1 MGSWRS
7 WIIPIGAAA
16 VGLTLAIIVRNL
28 LVVEEEEV
36 LRARFT
42 ADATGVVNSIQGELD
57 VVSEKLIALRAFFVG
72 SVEVDGDEFSK
83 FTGLLMHDHAELE
96 GFLWAEE
103 VVEKKGEK
111 AKLTFKFAEPPDL
124 VPEEFDL
131 ESDPMRRAALRRTNS
146 DGGAAATFPTDG
158 SLYLICRAASK
169 KQPGFIALRLNI
181 NEIVKRADL
190 RIPGRALDVTIFDH
204 SGAERVAI
212 VGEEGAGGYDHPA
225 PLRFGQRDLQV
236 SVRPRRGSSLAARSA
251 APVAVFWAIIAATV
265 VALAYVWSLQTH
277 TARSEQLVKDRTARI
292 REVTRL
298 QRAILESAEYAIIA
312 FDPDG
317 RILTF
322 NPAAERML
330 RYREE
335 EVVGRMTPLEFLEE
349 GQLRDLSQEFQVD
362 ADLHVLLRQ
371 AGVGVVGPWRF
382 RRSDGTTLPAS
393 ISVSALRDEANVI
406 TGFLA
411 IARDITAQLEV
422 EEQLRHATAEAETAS
437 QTKSQFLAN
446 MSHELRTPLTAI
458 LGYSEM
464 LEEDAQQAGS
474 LDAARDLKRIQDAGR
489 HLLRLID
496 DVLDLS
502 KVEAGRIALNPENVD
517 VPSLVEDVATTVRPL
532 AERKGN
538 TLAIRC
544 DRGSLEADPTRL
556 KQVLFNLVANA
567 ARFTENGKIVLE
579 ADCEPDAVTFRVR
592 DTGIG
597 MSTEELARV
606 FEPFVQADATTTRKF
621 GGTGL
626 GLAIA
631 REFTQLM
638 GGSLEA
644 QSEPGEGSEFRLR
657 VPARQS

>member
-1 MGSWRS
+1 VGSWRN
-7 WIIPIGAAA
+7 WIIPIGAAI
-16 VGLTLAIIVRNL
+16 VGLTLALIVRSL
-28 LVVEEEEV
+28 LAGDEEDAARMRFASDAKVVV
-36 LRARFT
+36 A
-42 ADATGVVNSIQGELD
+42 SIEGEFKLTE
-57 VVSEKLIALRAFFVG
+57 EKLTAVRAFFAG
-72 SVEVDGDEFSK
+72 SDTVAAGEFEG
-83 FTGLLMHDHAELE
+83 FTRSLQRDHLELE
-96 GFLWAEE
+96 GFFWISDDKTEL
-103 VVEKKGEK
+103 
-111 AKLTFKFAEPPDL
+111 FSEPPDL
-124 VPEEFDL
+124 VPEDFRL
-131 ESDPMRRAALRRTNS
+131 EADPRHRWAARRADLGDLAATAPSDSRVDVICMAASKTQKGTVGLRLNVDELAQRALRRLLDMNL
-146 DGGAAATFPTDG
+146 
-158 SLYLICRAASK
+158 SLAI
-169 KQPGFIALRLNI
+169 F
-181 NEIVKRADL
+181 
-190 RIPGRALDVTIFDH
+190 DVT
-204 SGAERVAI
+204 GAGRVPI
-212 VGEEGAGGYDHPA
+212 VGEERDAAYVHRENLP
-225 PLRFGQRDLQV
+225 FGQRNLHV
-236 SVRPRRGSSLAARSA
+236 TVRSDAVTAAGA
-251 APVAVFWAIIAATV
+251 APIAVFWAIIAATV

-277 TARSEQLVKDRTARI
+277 TSRAEQLVKDRTARI

-298 QRAILESAEYAIIA
+298 QRAILESAEYAIVA

-317 RILTF
+317 VILTF

-335 EVVGRMTPLEFLEE
+335 EVVGRMTPLEFLDE
-349 GQLRDLSQEFQVD
+349 GQLRDLSRDLKVE
-362 ADLHVLLRQ
+362 ADLQVLLRQ

-382 RRSDGTTLPAS
+382 RRSDGTTFPGS
-393 ISVSALRDEANVI
+393 VSVSALRDEANEI

-411 IARDITAQLEV
+411 IARDITARLEA
-422 EEQLRHATAEAETAS
+422 EEELRVAKAQAETAS

-464 LEEDAQQAGS
+464 LEEDA
-474 LDAARDLKRIQDAGR
+474 RDEHTIADLQRIQDAGR

-502 KVEAGRIALNPENVD
+502 KVEAGRIALHPESVD

-532 AERKGN
+532 AEEKGN
-538 TLAIRC
+538 TLSIRC

-567 ARFTENGKIVLE
+567 ARFTENGRIVLE
-579 ADCEPDAVTFRVR
+579 ADCEPDAVTFRVK

-597 MSTEELARV
+597 MSDEELARV
-606 FEPFVQADATTTRKF
+606 FEPFVQADATTTRRF

-644 QSEPGEGSEFRLR
+644 DSEPGSGSEFRLR
-657 VPARQS
+657 VPAKQS